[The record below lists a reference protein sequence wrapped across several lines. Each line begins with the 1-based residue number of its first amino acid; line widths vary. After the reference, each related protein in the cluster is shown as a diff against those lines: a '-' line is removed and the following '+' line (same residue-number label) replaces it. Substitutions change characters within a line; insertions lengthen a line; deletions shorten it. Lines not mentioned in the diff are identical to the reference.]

1 MKVCIY
7 ECVCVCVSM
16 HDAGSLRWRKGTLLF
31 EGDAPGSTPVIRA
44 CELFSHLFFSL
55 LWAVSAGASK
65 INITSF
71 FVNSVSFA
79 AAHCFSEKPSTALK
93 CERRDSGG
101 LGGWYHPLL
110 FTVHFLL
117 SYSLSHPVIQCVTAW
132 AKPCIFSLFAC
143 ARDVWKL
150 TAQMNVIK
158 CPYPWL
164 FCSPLPQNLK
174 VFPRHHWGFFFQVS
188 LK

>member
-31 EGDAPGSTPVIRA
+31 ERDAPGSTPVIRA

-79 AAHCFSEKPSTALK
+79 AAHCFSEKPFTALK
-93 CERRDSGG
+93 CERQDSGG
-101 LGGWYHPLL
+101 FGGWYHPLL

-132 AKPCIFSLFAC
+132 AKPCIFSI
-143 ARDVWKL
+143 V
-150 TAQMNVIK
+150 
-158 CPYPWL
+158 CPWCMEVNCIDECHKMSL
-164 FCSPLPQNLK
+164 SVAVCSPLPQNLK
-174 VFPRHHWGFFFQVS
+174 VFPWHHWGFLF
-188 LK
+188 

>member
-101 LGGWYHPLL
+101 FGGWYHPLL

-132 AKPCIFSLFAC
+132 AKPCIFSLFA
-143 ARDVWKL
+143 RDVWKL
-150 TAQMNVIK
+150 TA
-158 CPYPWL
+158 
-164 FCSPLPQNLK
+164 
-174 VFPRHHWGFFFQVS
+174 
-188 LK
+188 